1 MKTREPIVLLTLPL
15 VAGTAAGVFPAL
27 PPAALRSAAAT
38 AVTLTAGSAAI
49 LLLNRQKSLYNNAL
63 LPVLFFLCGL
73 LGAWTAAL
81 CGGAAAP
88 DFLEEAAGAA
98 ATRFRARIDTLPFP
112 HEGTAPLV
120 KALLTGDRS
129 GLSRQTVA
137 TFRASGASHLLALS
151 GLHAGI
157 LYLFLSKFLSILGN
171 SMTIRRFRGIAI
183 LLAAAF
189 YTLMT
194 GASPSMV
201 RAFLFITI
209 RELSHLAGREPAP
222 LKVLSL
228 ALVLQLA
235 FSPSAIRSVG
245 FQLSYAAMLGI
256 FLLFPVLERA
266 YPATETRGPL
276 GRWTTRHEPL
286 RLVWNSAALSLACQA
301 FTAPLAW
308 LYFKAFPRYF
318 LVTNLLAI
326 PLTTCLVPTAL
337 ITLVFHPLIPST
349 RVDTLLITLTDRF
362 ASLLQHTLAIIA
374 TM

>member
-15 VAGTAAGVFPAL
+15 VAGTAAGVFPVL
-27 PPAALRSAAAT
+27 PSAALRGAAAA
-38 AVTLTAGSAAI
+38 AVALTAGSAAI

-81 CGGAAAP
+81 CGGAVAP

-157 LYLFLSKFLSILGN
+157 LYLFLSKLLSLLGN
-171 SMTIRRFRGIAI
+171 SIAIRRFRGIAI
-183 LLAAAF
+183 LLTAAF

-222 LKVLSL
+222 LSVL
-228 ALVLQLA
+228 ALALSIQLA
-235 FSPSAIRSVG
+235 LHPPVLRSVG

-266 YPATETRGPL
+266 FPATETRGPL

-349 RVDTLLITLTDRF
+349 RVDTLLITLTDRL
-362 ASLLQHTLAIIA
+362 ASLLLHTLAIIA

>member
-15 VAGTAAGVFPAL
+15 VAGTAAGVFPVL
-27 PPAALRSAAAT
+27 PSAALRGAAAA
-38 AVTLTAGSAAI
+38 AVALTAGSAAI

-81 CGGAAAP
+81 CGGAVAP

-157 LYLFLSKFLSILGN
+157 LYLFLSKLLSLLGN
-171 SMTIRRFRGIAI
+171 SIAIRRFRGIAI
-183 LLAAAF
+183 LLTAAF

-222 LKVLSL
+222 LSVL
-228 ALVLQLA
+228 ALALSIQLVLHPAVL
-235 FSPSAIRSVG
+235 RSVG

-266 YPATETRGPL
+266 FPATETRGPL

-349 RVDTLLITLTDRF
+349 RVDTLLITLTDRL
-362 ASLLQHTLAIIA
+362 ASLLLHTLAIIA

>member
-15 VAGTAAGVFPAL
+15 VAGTAAGVFPVL
-27 PPAALRSAAAT
+27 PSAALRGAAAA
-38 AVTLTAGSAAI
+38 AVALTAGSAAI

-81 CGGAAAP
+81 CGGAVAP

-137 TFRASGASHLLALS
+137 TFRESGASHLLALS

-157 LYLFLSKFLSILGN
+157 LYLFLSKLLSLLGN
-171 SMTIRRFRGIAI
+171 SIAIRRFRGIAI

-222 LKVLSL
+222 LSVL
-228 ALVLQLA
+228 ALALSIQLA
-235 FSPSAIRSVG
+235 LHPPVLRSVG

-266 YPATETRGPL
+266 FPATETRGPL

-349 RVDTLLITLTDRF
+349 RVDTLLITLTDRL

>member
-15 VAGTAAGVFPAL
+15 VAGTAVGDFPVL
-27 PPAALRSAAAT
+27 PPAALRGAAAT
-38 AVTLTAGSAAI
+38 AVALAAGSAAI
-49 LLLNRQKSLYNNAL
+49 LLLNRQKSLYNKAL

-81 CGGAAAP
+81 CGGAVAP

-98 ATRFRARIDTLPFP
+98 ATRFRARIDALPFP

-137 TFRASGASHLLALS
+137 TFRESGASHLLALS

-222 LKVLSL
+222 LSVL
-228 ALVLQLA
+228 ALALSIQLVLHPAVL
-235 FSPSAIRSVG
+235 RSVG

-266 YPATETRGPL
+266 YPATETRGPF

-337 ITLVFHPLIPST
+337 ITLVSNSLLPST
-349 RVDTLLITLTDRF
+349 RVDTLLITLTDRL

>member
-1 MKTREPIVLLTLPL
+1 
-15 VAGTAAGVFPAL
+15 
-27 PPAALRSAAAT
+27 
-38 AVTLTAGSAAI
+38 
-49 LLLNRQKSLYNNAL
+49 
-63 LPVLFFLCGL
+63 
-73 LGAWTAAL
+73 
-81 CGGAAAP
+81 
-88 DFLEEAAGAA
+88 
-98 ATRFRARIDTLPFP
+98 
-112 HEGTAPLV
+112 
-120 KALLTGDRS
+120 
-129 GLSRQTVA
+129 
-137 TFRASGASHLLALS
+137 
-151 GLHAGI
+151 
-157 LYLFLSKFLSILGN
+157 
-171 SMTIRRFRGIAI
+171 MTIRRFRGIAI

-222 LKVLSL
+222 LSVL
-228 ALVLQLA
+228 ALALSIQLVLHPAVL
-235 FSPSAIRSVG
+235 RSVG

-266 YPATETRGPL
+266 YPVTETRGPL

-349 RVDTLLITLTDRF
+349 RVDTLLITLTDRL

>member
-38 AVTLTAGSAAI
+38 AVALTAGSAAI

-120 KALLTGDRS
+120 KGLLTGDRS

-137 TFRASGASHLLALS
+137 TFRESGASHLLALS

-222 LKVLSL
+222 LSVL
-228 ALVLQLA
+228 ALALSIQLVLHPPVL
-235 FSPSAIRSVG
+235 RSVG

-266 YPATETRGPL
+266 YPVTETRGPL

-337 ITLVFHPLIPST
+337 ITLVSHPLIPST
-349 RVDTLLITLTDRF
+349 RVDTLLITLTDRL

>member
-137 TFRASGASHLLALS
+137 TFRESGASHLLALS

-194 GASPSMV
+194 GEKA
-201 RAFLFITI
+201 
-209 RELSHLAGREPAP
+209 ELHAG
-222 LKVLSL
+222 
-228 ALVLQLA
+228 
-235 FSPSAIRSVG
+235 
-245 FQLSYAAMLGI
+245 
-256 FLLFPVLERA
+256 
-266 YPATETRGPL
+266 
-276 GRWTTRHEPL
+276 
-286 RLVWNSAALSLACQA
+286 
-301 FTAPLAW
+301 
-308 LYFKAFPRYF
+308 
-318 LVTNLLAI
+318 
-326 PLTTCLVPTAL
+326 
-337 ITLVFHPLIPST
+337 
-349 RVDTLLITLTDRF
+349 
-362 ASLLQHTLAIIA
+362 
-374 TM
+374 

>member
-137 TFRASGASHLLALS
+137 TFRESGASHLLALS
-151 GLHAGI
+151 GLHIGI
-157 LYLFLSKFLSILGN
+157 IYTIFSRALLVLGHSPAARVIRFLITVPAALLF
-171 SMTIRRFRGIAI
+171 
-183 LLAAAF
+183 
-189 YTLMT
+189 TLMT
-194 GASPSMV
+194 GASPSIV
-201 RAFLFITI
+201 RAFLFITLS
-209 RELSHLAGREPAP
+209 ELTALLGRRRQ
-222 LKVLSL
+222 SL
-228 ALVLQLA
+228 RIFSVALTVQLVIT
-235 FSPSAIRSVG
+235 PGVITSVG
-245 FQLSYAAMLGI
+245 FQLSYSAMLGI
-256 FLLFPVLERA
+256 FLLFPPMQRW
-266 YPATETRGPL
+266 YPAGGPRFNPVRKL
-276 GRWTTRHEPL
+276 WEM
-286 RLVWNSAALSLACQA
+286 AALSIACQV
-301 FTAPLAW
+301 TAAPVAW
-308 LYFKAFPRYF
+308 LYFRTFPRYF
-318 LVTNLLAI
+318 LITNILAL
-326 PLTTCLVPTAL
+326 PLTTICISLGIASLALSAASLCPNFLLTA
-337 ITLVFHPLIPST
+337 
-349 RVDTLLITLTDRF
+349 TDAA
-362 ASLLQHTLAIIA
+362 ASLLLRCLEIIA
-374 TM
+374 AM

>member
-1 MKTREPIVLLTLPL
+1 MKSREPIVLLTLPL

-38 AVTLTAGSAAI
+38 AVALTAGSAAI

-88 DFLEEAAGAA
+88 GFLEEAAGAA
-98 ATRFRARIDTLPFP
+98 ATRFRARIDALPFP

-222 LKVLSL
+222 LSVL
-228 ALVLQLA
+228 ALALSIQLVLHPAVL
-235 FSPSAIRSVG
+235 RSVG

-256 FLLFPVLERA
+256 FLLFP
-266 YPATETRGPL
+266 
-276 GRWTTRHEPL
+276 
-286 RLVWNSAALSLACQA
+286 LSLACQA

-337 ITLVFHPLIPST
+337 ITLVSHPLIPST
-349 RVDTLLITLTDRF
+349 RVDTLLITLTDRL